1 MLNDG
6 TPCNFEVHY
15 FTLPIGAVSRRR
27 QEKYS
32 YIVFKKVRPRH
43 TICRMC
49 TKDAKLEEVIFT
61 ASKHGK

>member
-32 YIVFKKVRPRH
+32 YIVFKKGL
-43 TICRMC
+43 TC
-49 TKDAKLEEVIFT
+49 
-61 ASKHGK
+61 